1 MGVRLEY
8 VMQPIAFGFGTAM
21 LAMVGTNWGARKFA
35 RARAIAW
42 AGSLTIA
49 AVCGTIGLIVAIHPG
64 LWLGLFSSDP
74 DAVRLGSLYVR
85 IVGPLY
91 ACFGLGLG
99 LFFVMQGIGRA
110 IPPVIAN
117 AVRLVTSAVGGLVA
131 ITVLDL
137 GTAGF
142 CAAVAIGFAVYAAL
156 LVRAVLRV
164 EDPPAS
170 KPAGA

>member
-1 MGVRLEY
+1 
-8 VMQPIAFGFGTAM
+8 
-21 LAMVGTNWGARKFA
+21 
-35 RARAIAW
+35 
-42 AGSLTIA
+42 
-49 AVCGTIGLIVAIHPG
+49 
-64 LWLGLFSSDP
+64 
-74 DAVRLGSLYVR
+74 
-85 IVGPLY
+85 
-91 ACFGLGLG
+91 
-99 LFFVMQGIGRA
+99 
-110 IPPVIAN
+110 
-117 AVRLVTSAVGGLVA
+117 LVTSAVGGLVA